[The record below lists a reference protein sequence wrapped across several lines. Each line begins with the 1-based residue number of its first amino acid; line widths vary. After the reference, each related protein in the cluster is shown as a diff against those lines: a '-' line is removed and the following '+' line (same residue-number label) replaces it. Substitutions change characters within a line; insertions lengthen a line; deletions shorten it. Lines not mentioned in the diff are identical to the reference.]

1 MKNAQLKFS
10 LLATAVLVA
19 CVVVPLLFW
28 HGTWFGRPLENAELQ
43 RYLADTERPRR
54 VQHALTQVASRME
67 RRDPTVEKWY
77 PSVST
82 LAKHPFSEVRS
93 TAAWVMGKD
102 PKSELFHEALLFLL
116 QDPETDVRRNAALSL
131 VSFGDRSGL
140 AELRSMLQ
148 ISAVTAPSDGRVQFR
163 VNREEVVEKGA
174 FLLETVNGDRTSK
187 VSAPESGQVQSLLV
201 REGSMVSAGQNL
213 LTLSPRP
220 EHMWEALRALYLIG
234 GAEELE
240 LVGTVASNPQ
250 FSEKIHSQAYLTS
263 TSIHGR
269 LQQESTGTADQ

>member
-1 MKNAQLKFS
+1 MKNAQLKSS
-10 LLATAVLVA
+10 LAAAVLVA
-19 CVVVPLLFW
+19 CVVVPFLFW

-43 RYLADTERPRR
+43 SYLADTEKPRR

-102 PKSELFHEALLFLL
+102 PKSELFHETLLFLL

-163 VNREEVVEKGA
+163 VDREEVVEKGA
-174 FLLETVNGDRTSK
+174 FLLETVNGDRTAE
-187 VSAPESGQVQSLLV
+187 VSAPESGQIQSLLV

-250 FSEKIHSQAYLTS
+250 FSEEIHSQAYLTS
-263 TSIHGR
+263 RSIYGR

>member
-1 MKNAQLKFS
+1 MKNAQLKSS
-10 LLATAVLVA
+10 LAAAVLVA
-19 CVVVPLLFW
+19 CVVVPFLFW

-43 RYLADTERPRR
+43 SYLADTERPRR

-102 PKSELFHEALLFLL
+102 PKSELFHETLLFLL

-163 VNREEVVEKGA
+163 VDREEVVEKGA
-174 FLLETVNGDRTSK
+174 FLLETVNGDRTAE
-187 VSAPESGQVQSLLV
+187 VSAPESGQIQSLLV

-250 FSEKIHSQAYLTS
+250 FSEEIHSQAYLTS
-263 TSIHGR
+263 RSIYGR